1 MYVHQRF
8 PHCADAPAAAREV
21 LDAVL
26 AERLPAHAVAELR
39 LVVSEL
45 VTNAVRHGLDR
56 GGAVELT
63 VNVTGDVARI
73 DVTDGG
79 EGFRPPQRPP
89 EPADVGGWGLVVV
102 DRLASR
108 WGVESAPSTRV
119 WAEVPLAS
127 SGTNGGGATAPV
139 YARNV

>member
-1 MYVHQRF
+1 MYVNQRF
-8 PHCADAPAAAREV
+8 PHRDDAPAAARDV

-26 AERLPAHAVAELR
+26 AHRLSAEALAELR

-45 VTNAVRHGLDR
+45 VTNAVLHGRDR
-56 GGAVELT
+56 GGIVELT
-63 VNVTGDVARI
+63 VTVTGDVARI

-79 EGFRPPQRPP
+79 GGFRPPEADPAP
-89 EPADVGGWGLVVV
+89 EELGGWGLVVV

-108 WGVESAPSTRV
+108 WGVEATPFTRV

-127 SGTNGGGATAPV
+127 SGTNRGGPTAPV

>member
-1 MYVHQRF
+1 MYVNQRF
-8 PHCADAPAAAREV
+8 PHRADAPAAARDA

-26 AERLPAHAVAELR
+26 AERLPAGALAELR

-45 VTNAVRHGLDR
+45 VTNAVRHGRDR
-56 GGAVELT
+56 GGSLELT
-63 VNVTGDVARI
+63 VSVAGDVARV

-79 EGFRPPQRPP
+79 GGFRPPAGEPDP
-89 EPADVGGWGLVVV
+89 EEPGGWGLVVV

-108 WGVESAPSTRV
+108 WGVEATPFTRV

>member
-8 PHCADAPAAAREV
+8 PHGADAPGAAREV

-26 AERLPAHAVAELR
+26 ADRVDSDVLAELR

-45 VTNAVRHGLDR
+45 VTNAVRHGPAD
-56 GGAVELT
+56 ADDVEL
-63 VNVTGDVARI
+63 VVSLGGDVARI
-73 DVTDGG
+73 EVADGG
-79 EGFRPPQRPP
+79 SGFEPPAGGPAP
-89 EPADVGGWGLVVV
+89 ESPGGWGLVVV

-108 WGVESAPSTRV
+108 WGIEGGRSTRV
-119 WAEVPLAS
+119 WAEVPLAT
-127 SGTNGGGATAPV
+127 SGTNGGGPAEPV